1 MVMPINFTPF
11 VEGDAISHTSMNTT
25 FSTLETGVNDLDG
38 SDVERHGLTH
48 DHLPDMSHGEASGM
62 FANGY
67 SATSSSANALVGIS
81 EKYRNSLPY
90 VDTVDFPYDYQAF
103 NGLAPNPP
111 YGPPG
116 IFIENPESGWRILA
130 TANVAADAALIQFGN
145 PAQAYSLTDE
155 RLRGILVRGSV
166 EFTNGDVTTFD
177 RCGLIAIAFQT
188 EDGGRHV
195 LERTVRFN
203 ATTACRAGDMVTS
216 TVITQA
222 DLDNVVGTPKISEVM
237 IVIAR
242 GRRNTNAIGAVD
254 AGIWVRS
261 YNITALP
268 LMAAELTL

>member
-1 MVMPINFTPF
+1 MPINFTPF

-67 SATSSSANALVGIS
+67 SATSSSPNALSGVS
-81 EKYRNSLPY
+81 ETYTNSPPY
-90 VDTVDFPYDYQAF
+90 TAGAFPYDYQTF
-103 NGLAPNPP
+103 SGELPNPP
-111 YGPPG
+111 YGPP
-116 IFIENPESGWRILA
+116 NPPGADNAETGWRILA

-166 EFTNGDVTTFD
+166 EFTGGLGTNINY
-177 RCGLIAIAFQT
+177 CALIAIAFQT

-195 LERTVRFN
+195 LERTIRFN
-203 ATTACRAGDMVTS
+203 ATVACRAGDMVTS

-222 DLDNVVGTPKISEVM
+222 DLDNVVGTPKISQVM

-242 GRRNTNAIGAVD
+242 GRRNTVVPNADV
-254 AGIWVRS
+254 GIQVRS
-261 YNITALP
+261 YNITAIP